1 MNWYSYADWWLNFPL
16 GRFLDFG
23 CGPGGLLERVH
34 ERCQSCTGVD
44 VDPAVLAAAAEA
56 VPSAQLRAVAADE
69 PLPFDDNTFDTIA
82 ILEVIEHVRDERF
95 VLDEL
100 CRVLKPGGRLLLTTP
115 HRGLLTFLDPGN
127 FKVIAPAIHRLI
139 HRRVL
144 RQQEYYENRFG
155 ERRKAEHGLVGD
167 ISADRVPWHRH
178 YRYSQIRTLAPAALE
193 TLAWAVYFPAMRA
206 LSTCRLALKVVTLG
220 RFNRLPPPFLYLYRA
235 FSRRRTKLGD
245 QLVVLF
251 EKRA

>member
-23 CGPGGLLERVH
+23 CGPGGFLKRVH
-34 ERCQSCTGVD
+34 ERCQGCTGVD
-44 VDPAVLAAAAEA
+44 VDPSVLAAAAEA
-56 VPSAQLRAVAADE
+56 VPSAQLHTVEAGE

-82 ILEVIEHVRDERF
+82 ILEVIEHVGDERL

-127 FKVIAPAIHRLI
+127 FKVIAPALHRLI
-139 HRRVL
+139 HRRAL
-144 RQQEYYENRFG
+144 GQQEYYENRFG
-155 ERRKAEHGLVGD
+155 ERRKAELGLVGD
-167 ISADRVPWHRH
+167 ITTDRVPWHRH
-178 YRYSQIRTLAPAALE
+178 YKYSQIRKLAPAALE

-206 LSTCRLALKVVTLG
+206 LSTCQLALKVLTFG
-220 RFNRLPPPFLYLYRA
+220 RCDKLPPPFPRLYRS
-235 FSRRRTKLGD
+235 FSRRRTMLGD

-251 EKRA
+251 ERRS